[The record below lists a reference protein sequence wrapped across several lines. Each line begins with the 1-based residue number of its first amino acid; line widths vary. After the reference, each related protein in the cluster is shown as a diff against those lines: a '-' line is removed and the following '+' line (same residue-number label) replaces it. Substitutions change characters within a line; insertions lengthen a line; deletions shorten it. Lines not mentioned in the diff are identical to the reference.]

1 MIHSHVQLLTAIF
14 FERRIGLENNKQSLN
29 EKSRSLMRAKRR
41 KTNIVLNTLIAIV
54 LLLIVVVT
62 VNIFFKD
69 DKTASKESDK
79 IENSVEK
86 ENSETASALS
96 QRDQEKED
104 IDTQEKVRTSKDNE
118 KEQDKDKKEE
128 LGNEDDIKDQE
139 VVTEGGSDPEV
150 KKTIVNPAWAPV
162 GTSQTGQH
170 FNEYSGVD
178 WDEMVQA
185 ISYGTGIDPGNM
197 TVVFLG
203 NNGPDKSVGTIKQKD
218 TQQVFRVYIEWV
230 DEKGWKPTQVEELAN

>member
-1 MIHSHVQLLTAIF
+1 M
-14 FERRIGLENNKQSLN
+14 ENNKQSLN
-29 EKSRSLMRAKRR
+29 EKSRSLLRAKRR
-41 KTNIVLNTLIAIV
+41 KTNIVLNTLIVVV

-62 VNIFFKD
+62 VNIFFGE
-69 DKTASKESDK
+69 DKTASKDSDK
-79 IENSVEK
+79 IENSVK
-86 ENSETASALS
+86 DKNSETASALS
-96 QRDQEKED
+96 QSDQEKED
-104 IDTQEKVRTSKDNE
+104 TAAQVE
-118 KEQDKDKKEE
+118 KEQDKDKDKEE
-128 LGNEDDIKDQE
+128 EGLGNEDDVKDQE

-150 KKTIVNPAWAPV
+150 KKTIVNPAWEPV

-170 FNEYSGVD
+170 FNEYGGVD

-185 ISYGTGIDPGNM
+185 ISYGTGIDPSNM

-203 NNGPDKSVGTIKQKD
+203 NNGPDKSVGTVKQKD

>member
-1 MIHSHVQLLTAIF
+1 MCDSFPCSIVNSYF
-14 FERRIGLENNKQSLN
+14 FERRIGLDNNKQSLN

-41 KTNIVLNTLIAIV
+41 KTNIVLNTLIVIV

-62 VNIFFKD
+62 VNIFFGE
-69 DKTASKESDK
+69 DKTASKDSDK
-79 IENSVEK
+79 IENSVK
-86 ENSETASALS
+86 DKKSETASALS
-96 QRDQEKED
+96 QSDQENED
-104 IDTQEKVRTSKDNE
+104 TDTQVE
-118 KEQDKDKKEE
+118 KEQDKDKEE
-128 LGNEDDIKDQE
+128 EGLGNEDDIKDQE

-150 KKTIVNPAWAPV
+150 KKTIVNPAWEPV

-170 FNEYSGVD
+170 FNEYGGVD

-185 ISYGTGIDPGNM
+185 ISYGTGIDPSNM

-203 NNGPDKSVGTIKQKD
+203 NNGPDKSVGTVKQKD